1 MRRVVLR
8 LQLIQ
13 SMFPS
18 LPQPSWWRTTFA
30 LVFGL
35 LALVLRETSAPFSI
49 DDAPQFAPGGALV
62 LISFVGLG
70 TGPGLLTALVS
81 VLGLLAQAPAFGLP
95 VLFFAVIAVAEA
107 WGGCLLYRRFGSL
120 IFALGAYWLTAGI
133 ALDLAVLVAG
143 LSLPVDAVI
152 LLFVQQLFVGLLNAL
167 LAEAFLR
174 VPALGSLLPA
184 RDDVHPATLQHYVF
198 NRVVFVATIP
208 ALVLALLF
216 TRTAYDAERARAEAH
231 AVETTHQV
239 SAALDAT
246 LLERAGALTRLAR
259 RVELDLVMDP
269 TRPLLRLLDLQPAPA
284 GFDDVSFTDVNGR
297 VLARCPGGREPLE
310 TAPGTPLSSRDYFRQ
325 TRDNLRPA
333 RSGLLLSAVRGH
345 LEPVMVMTE
354 PLLGPEGRF
363 RGVLLASFDPRVLAA
378 ALGARKLNGA
388 ELVTLLDPGHTVVA
402 SIDRQ
407 FHTGRSLRGFLPP
420 PSSLGELS
428 TRFTWRPGGSS
439 DLEARL
445 HLDRRRA
452 IYERLA
458 DGGMGVLADRP
469 PHETRQDLLPV
480 AGRILVFFAAML
492 FLLYAVV
499 ARFAQR
505 VSGPLLAIDE
515 ASGAIADGRSPDQ
528 QSLLRL
534 FRSPIEEIRSVG
546 HRFLTMRD
554 ALAYRDPLTGL
565 PNRALFLDRLAQ
577 AFAQTRRDRQRLA
590 VLRLGL
596 DRFRVVQDTLGHAA
610 GDVLLQAVASRLK
623 EVVREADTVARIAAD
638 EFGVLVRQV
647 HEEGDAVRVARKLLD
662 GVGMPVRLEGREIVI
677 TGSVGLAFFPGDAE
691 HDEALLQN
699 ADAAMHRAKSAGG
712 DTYRLYAPIM
722 NEKALEQLAL
732 EAEMRRAVGNGEFE
746 VHYQPIVDLRAGR
759 LSGVEA
765 LVRWRHPE
773 RGLIGPTHFIGLAEV
788 SGLILPIGS
797 LVLREAARRVK
808 AWRDEGLG
816 PLRLEVNLSS
826 RQFQKPDL
834 VDEVALCLEQTGLPS
849 EALELEITESTAM
862 YDVGASV
869 ATLEALRRTGVRIS
883 LDDFGTGYSS
893 LSFLQ
898 TLPVDTVKLDQS
910 FVRDLPSDRGGAAIA
925 TAVLSLARSLEL
937 AVIAEGVENRE
948 QLAFLRAQGCDTM
961 QGFLFSRPLPAEEMG
976 RRLRSGTVFATA
988 DT

>member
-1 MRRVVLR
+1 M
-8 LQLIQ
+8 
-13 SMFPS
+13 
-18 LPQPSWWRTTFA
+18 PQPSWWRTTLA
-30 LVFGL
+30 LFFGL
-35 LALVLRETSAPFSI
+35 LALVLRETSAPFTL
-49 DDAPQFAPGGALV
+49 DDPPRFAPGGALV
-62 LISFVGLG
+62 LASFVGLG
-70 TGPGLLTALVS
+70 TGPGLVTALVS
-81 VLGLLAQAPAFGLP
+81 VLGLLAQAPALGP
-95 VLFFAVIAVAEA
+95 AAVFFAMIGVAEA

-120 IFALGAYWLTAGI
+120 IFALAAYWLTAGI

-143 LSLPVDAVI
+143 LRLPVDAVI
-152 LLFVQQLFVGLLNAL
+152 LLFVQQLFGGLLNAL
-167 LAEAFLR
+167 LAETFLR
-174 VPALGSLLPA
+174 VPGLGSLLPA
-184 RDDVHPATLQHYVF
+184 RDDVHRATLQHYVF

-216 TRTAYDAERARAEAH
+216 IRTAYDGERARAEAH
-231 AVETTHQV
+231 AVETTHEV
-239 SAALDAT
+239 RATLDAA
-246 LLERAGALTRLAR
+246 LLERESALTRLAR
-259 RVELDLVMDP
+259 QVEMDLALDR
-269 TRPLLRLLDLQPAPA
+269 TRPLPRLLALQPAPA
-284 GFDDVSFTDVNGR
+284 GFDDVAFTDPSGH
-297 VLARCPGGREPLE
+297 VLARCPGGRQLRE
-310 TAPGTPLSSRDYFRQ
+310 TAPGADLSSRDYFRQ
-325 TRDNLRPA
+325 TRDRLRPA
-333 RSGLLLSAVRGH
+333 RSGLLFSAVRGR

-354 PLLGPEGRF
+354 PLLGSEGRL
-363 RGVLLASFDPRVLAA
+363 RGTLLASFDPRELAS
-378 ALGARKLNGA
+378 ALRTRETNGV
-388 ELVTLLDPGHTVVA
+388 EQVTLLDRGHTVVA
-402 SIDRQ
+402 SANRRLD
-407 FHTGRSLRGFLPP
+407 TGQSLRGFLPP
-420 PSSLGELS
+420 PSTLGDLPK
-428 TRFTWRPGGSS
+428 RFVWKTAGSS
-439 DLEARL
+439 GLEERL

-452 IYERLA
+452 AYQRLA
-458 DGGMGVLADRP
+458 GGGMGVLADRP
-469 PHETRQDLLPV
+469 PHETRRDLLPV
-480 AGRILVFFAAML
+480 AGRILAFFAAML

-505 VSGPLLAIDE
+505 VSGPLLAIDD
-515 ASGAIADGRSPDQ
+515 ASGAIADGRPPDQ
-528 QSLLRL
+528 ESLLRL
-534 FRSPIEEIRSVG
+534 FRSPIQEIRSVG

-577 AFAQTRRDRQRLA
+577 TLAQTRRDRQRLA

-610 GDVLLQAVASRLK
+610 GDALLQAVAVRLK
-623 EVVREADTVARIAAD
+623 DVVREADTVARIAAD
-638 EFGVLVRQV
+638 EFGVLVRLL
-647 HEEGDAVRVARKLLD
+647 HEEGDAVRVARKLL
-662 GVGMPVRLEGREIVI
+662 GAVRLPMTLEGHEIVV

-699 ADAAMHRAKSAGG
+699 ADAAMHRAKSGGG

-732 EAEMRRAVGNGEFE
+732 ETEMRRGVGNGEFE

-759 LSGVEA
+759 LAGVEA

-773 RGLIGPTHFIGLAEV
+773 RGLIGPAHFIGLAEV

-797 LVLREAARRVK
+797 LVLREAAGRVK

-834 VDEVALCLEQTGLPS
+834 VDEVARCLEETGLPC

-862 YDVGASV
+862 HDVAASV

-910 FVRDLPSDRGGAAIA
+910 FVRDLPGDRGDAAIA
-925 TAVLSLARSLEL
+925 TAVLSLARSLDL
-937 AVIAEGVENRE
+937 AVIAEGVENHE

-961 QGFLFSRPLPAEEMG
+961 QGFLFSRPLAAEEMG
-976 RRLRSGTVFATA
+976 RRLRTGAMFATVEA
-988 DT
+988 